1 MIIVAIFITAI
12 ITILATYQKYNENV
26 IRDKGN
32 WEAEFVCVKY
42 SDTQEIAKDKN
53 IKEISIYYDYGMSD
67 ENLDKTNTSF
77 ERIHLYGYDENK
89 LKNSG
94 IHLKRGRMP
103 QNSNEIVIS
112 GQGNRN
118 RIELGE
124 TVNLTFEGNTKA
136 YTVVGLADDYI
147 KGDNGDASFSDG
159 KDNRFGAIT
168 LLDTN
173 TLQEE
178 QIINASVILNNPKK
192 IYEVTEKLVEKLQLE
207 SIENISKE
215 TGVNKN
221 ELVGKDLPE
230 WYKETINNMKESSG
244 INESIYE
251 EYVNA
256 EELPEGKVIYNE
268 ELLEWL
274 GAKESL
280 NESYNLFTMIELI
293 IVVFIGIVGIAVLV
307 ISFAITYRERIK
319 ELEMLTS
326 LGMSKSQRRKMCIK
340 EGTIIWIIGVTIGII
355 LGIILSEFVIRILA
369 IIISNA
375 GETLFFNESEVA
387 FEMYLPT
394 KIIAIIAAIMY
405 VIVIISALLPLRKMK
420 KIDIITGVRG
430 INKKKRKTIKVPF
443 IIRKTFKQEGELAYK
458 YTKREKARHTSMV
471 SSIAVSVALFLIV
484 NGIIINFL
492 QYNSKLTYDDYLIE
506 GESPEKVEQIID
518 YLEQNGLI
526 NGYLAQ
532 TEAFQLTI
540 NQDSTRSSIFD
551 LYINIPID
559 KLSDEMLEIL
569 GKDRSFIMTS
579 TTYGEG
585 ENSNPE
591 NTQRFIFLPY
601 YYNDEAYN
609 EILKRAGISELKEN
623 ECILLNTQQIEN
635 SAYGESFEIT
645 KYEVRR

>member
-112 GQGNRN
+112 GQGNGN

-124 TVNLTFEGNTKA
+124 TVNLTFERNTKA

-230 WYKETINNMKESSG
+230 WYKEAINNMKESSG

-251 EYVNA
+251 EYANA

-471 SSIAVSVALFLIV
+471 SSIAVSIALFLIV

-540 NQDSTRSSIFD
+540 NQDSTRSSILD
-551 LYINIPID
+551 LHINIPID

-579 TTYGEG
+579 TTYGES

-645 KYEVRR
+645 KYKVRR